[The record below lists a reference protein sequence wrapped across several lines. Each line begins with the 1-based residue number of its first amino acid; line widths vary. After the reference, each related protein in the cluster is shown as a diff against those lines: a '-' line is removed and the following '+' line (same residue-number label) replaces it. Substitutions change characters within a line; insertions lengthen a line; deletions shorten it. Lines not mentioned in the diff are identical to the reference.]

1 MGKHMRF
8 WVAAAV
14 AALSPASA
22 LAETLPQALA
32 QAYAGNPTLAAARA
46 QQAAT
51 DENFAQA
58 RAGFLPQIGATG
70 TISSQRTETE
80 NTNLPASSP
89 LRDSKSI
96 LDPTSTYGLRATQS
110 IYAGGANWARL
121 KQADA
126 AIAAGQEGLRATE
139 QQVLLQAIA
148 AYVDVRRDEEQ
159 VRIRRSNVEVL
170 KRQLQAANDR
180 FKVGE
185 ITRTDV
191 AQAQARLSGAEANL
205 ASGVAQL
212 EGSRAQYARI
222 IGAPPVGLETPPAPP
237 AIPGTVDA
245 AIDAAVAANP
255 ELQRLRKA
263 EEVARRQVSI
273 EAAGLKPDLSVVGQ
287 LGRSIDASGR
297 GIETD
302 SSSATAQLTIPLF
315 EGGLARSRTR
325 QAKVN
330 LTRARIQSEE
340 ARRAVVSNVT
350 AAWNDLNAARRV
362 IEASRE
368 QERAAKLALDGAEQ
382 ELQVGLRTT
391 LDVLNAQQEVFDAQ
405 LNVARAERDAYVAH
419 HSLLQSIGALTPQS
433 VGVND
438 SLYDPNKSLRRVKTT
453 ILSTKPVKTD

>member
-14 AALSPASA
+14 AALSPAAA
-22 LAETLPQALA
+22 LAETLPEALA

-58 RAGFLPQIGATG
+58 RAGFLPQLGATG
-70 TISSQRTETE
+70 TLTTQRVETE
-80 NTNLPASSP
+80 NTNLAPSSP
-89 LRDSKSI
+89 LRNSVSE
-96 LDPTSTYGLRATQS
+96 LDPQTYGLRATQS

-126 AIAAGQEGLRATE
+126 VIAAGQQGLRSTE

-148 AYVDVRRDEEQ
+148 AYVDVIRDEEQ
-159 VRIRRSNVEVL
+159 VRIRRSNVDVL

-191 AQAQARLSGAEANL
+191 AQAQARLAGAEANL
-205 ASGVAQL
+205 AAGVAAL
-212 EGSRAQYARI
+212 EGSRAQYGRI
-222 IGAPPVGLETPPAPP
+222 IGVAPAGLQAPPPPPP
-237 AIPGTVDA
+237 IPPTIDA
-245 AIDAAVAANP
+245 AIDAAVDANP
-255 ELQRLRKA
+255 DLQRLMKA
-263 EEVARRQVSI
+263 EEVARRQIAI
-273 EAAGLKPDLSVVGQ
+273 EAAALKPDLSIVGQ
-287 LGRSIDASGR
+287 VGRSIDASGR
-297 GIETD
+297 GFESD
-302 SSSATAQLTIPLF
+302 STSASAQLTIPLF

-325 QAKVN
+325 QAKIN

-340 ARRAVVSNVT
+340 ARRGVVSTVT
-350 AAWNDLNAARRV
+350 AAWNDLNAARQV
-362 IEASRE
+362 ITASRE
-368 QERAAKLALDGAEQ
+368 QERAARLALDGAEQ

-391 LDVLNAQQEVFDAQ
+391 LDVLNAQQELFDAQ
-405 LNVARAERDAYVAH
+405 LTVARAERDAYVAH
-419 HSLLQSIGALTPQS
+419 HQLLQAIGALTPQA
-433 VGVND
+433 VGVKD
-438 SLYDPNKSLRRVKTT
+438 SLYDPAKSLRRVKTT

>member
-14 AALSPASA
+14 AALSPATA
-22 LAETLPQALA
+22 LAETLPEALA

-58 RAGFLPQIGATG
+58 RAGFLPQLAATG
-70 TISSQRTETE
+70 TLSTQRVETE
-80 NTNLPASSP
+80 NTNVSASSP
-89 LRDSKSI
+89 LRNSTTE
-96 LDPTSTYGLRATQS
+96 LDPQTYGLRATQS

-126 AIAAGQEGLRATE
+126 VIASSQQGLRAVE
-139 QQVLLQAIA
+139 QQVLLQAVA
-148 AYVDVRRDEEQ
+148 AYVDVIRDEEQ
-159 VRIRRSNVEVL
+159 VRIRRSNVDVL
-170 KRQLQAANDR
+170 QRQLQAANDR

-191 AQAQARLSGAEANL
+191 AQAQARLAGAEANL
-205 ASGVAQL
+205 AAGVAAL

-222 IGAPPVGLETPPAPP
+222 IGMAPAGLQAPPTPPEIPP
-237 AIPGTVDA
+237 TIDA

-255 ELQRLRKA
+255 DLQRLMKA
-263 EEVARRQVSI
+263 EEVARRQIAI
-273 EAAGLKPDLSVVGQ
+273 EAAALKPDLSIVGQ
-287 LGRSIDASGR
+287 VGRSIDASGR
-297 GIETD
+297 GFESD
-302 SSSATAQLTIPLF
+302 STSASAQLTIPLF

-325 QAKVN
+325 QAKIN

-340 ARRAVVSNVT
+340 ARRGVVSNVT
-350 AAWNDLNAARRV
+350 AAWNDLNASRQV
-362 IEASRE
+362 ITATRE
-368 QERAAKLALDGAEQ
+368 QERAAKLALEGAEQ

-391 LDVLNAQQEVFDAQ
+391 LDVLNAQQELFDAQ
-405 LNVARAERDAYVAH
+405 LTVARAERDAYVAH
-419 HSLLQSIGALTPQS
+419 HRLLQSIGALTPQS
-433 VGVND
+433 VGVKD
-438 SLYDPNKSLRRVKTT
+438 SLYDPAKSLGRVKTT

>member
-14 AALSPASA
+14 AALSPAAA

-58 RAGFLPQIGATG
+58 RAGFLPQLGATG
-70 TISSQRTETE
+70 TLSTQRVETE
-80 NTNLPASSP
+80 NTNLPPTSP
-89 LRDSKSI
+89 LRSTTSE
-96 LDPTSTYGLRATQS
+96 LDPQTYGLRATQS

-126 AIAAGQEGLRATE
+126 VIAAGQEGLRATE

-148 AYVDVRRDEEQ
+148 AYVDVIRDDEQ

-191 AQAQARLSGAEANL
+191 AQAQARLAGAEANL
-205 ASGVAQL
+205 ASGLAVL
-212 EGSRAQYARI
+212 ESSRAQYARI
-222 IGAPPVGLETPPAPP
+222 IGAPPVGLEAPPQPP
-237 AIPGTVDA
+237 AIPATVDA

-255 ELQRLRKA
+255 ELQRLRKS
-263 EEVARRQVSI
+263 EEIARRQVAI
-273 EAAGLKPDLSVVGQ
+273 EAAGLKPDLSIVGQ
-287 LGRSIDASGR
+287 LGRTIDGAGR
-297 GIETD
+297 GIESD
-302 SSSATAQLTIPLF
+302 STSASAQLTIPLF

-325 QAKVN
+325 QAKIN

-350 AAWNDLNAARRV
+350 ASWNDLNAARRV
-362 IEASRE
+362 IDASRE

-391 LDVLNAQQEVFDAQ
+391 LDVLNAQQELFDAQ

-419 HSLLQSIGALTPQS
+419 HRLLQSIGALTPQS
-433 VGVND
+433 VGVNE
-438 SLYDPNKSLRRVKTT
+438 SLYDPNKSLRRVKAT